1 MKHQKVRVN
10 PESEKQKE
18 TIVQD
23 FNFSSEFN
31 LFTNAALQTPCID
44 REVEFQSSMPKY
56 KMAPKKRQEENFDET
71 PNVSAFEAYLNEAD

>member
-1 MKHQKVRVN
+1 MRVTN

-31 LFTNAALQTPCID
+31 LFTNAALQTPCIE
-44 REVEFQSSMPKY
+44 REVDPFQSSMPKY
-56 KMAPKKRQEENFDET
+56 KMAPKKRREEMFEEV
-71 PNVSAFEAYLNEAD
+71 PNVSAFEASLG